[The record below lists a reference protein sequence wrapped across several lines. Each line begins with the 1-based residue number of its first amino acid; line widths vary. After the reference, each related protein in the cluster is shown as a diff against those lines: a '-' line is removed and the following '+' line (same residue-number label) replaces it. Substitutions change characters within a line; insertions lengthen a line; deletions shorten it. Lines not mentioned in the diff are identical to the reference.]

1 MGLLGK
7 PAGIFDLHDS
17 NINVGSYIMRKDVK
31 EILNITEEKLNA
43 IKFTS
48 IEGKEVID
56 EFELMKFFYEN
67 DHDKKVSMDE
77 MILRAIISIA
87 YPNSE
92 VIAQEKVGR
101 YSMDLKVTVNN
112 VTKFIE
118 FDGPSHFAQGRY
130 GIPKNHPF
138 HKKQVVEDKTGIEVV
153 NWPFWIQRCTN
164 NVKNIFEN
172 NKYTGFGALWSTN
185 CHFGD
190 FYFDDSAEIIIR
202 MSERFNA
209 WTEQSACNFYEL
221 NSLGRIKP
229 EHPIL
234 EKIRC
239 GKERK
244 ERLLP
249 KGYKNLAEWIPDN
262 IID

>member
-1 MGLLGK
+1 MGILGK

-92 VIAQEKVGR
+92 VIAKR
-101 YSMDLKVTVNN
+101 KLAD
-112 VTKFIE
+112 
-118 FDGPSHFAQGRY
+118 
-130 GIPKNHPF
+130 IP
-138 HKKQVVEDKTGIEVV
+138 
-153 NWPFWIQRCTN
+153 WI
-164 NVKNIFEN
+164 
-172 NKYTGFGALWSTN
+172 
-185 CHFGD
+185 
-190 FYFDDSAEIIIR
+190 
-202 MSERFNA
+202 
-209 WTEQSACNFYEL
+209 
-221 NSLGRIKP
+221 
-229 EHPIL
+229 
-234 EKIRC
+234 
-239 GKERK
+239 
-244 ERLLP
+244 
-249 KGYKNLAEWIPDN
+249 
-262 IID
+262 